1 MTKVKWTM
9 SIVLQNLLRRFVRT
23 GGIIS
28 AASNY
33 VPFLQ
38 NIFDDKTDAKF
49 VVKEIEKSLRRHNLR
64 HASKDTQ
71 PLRCLIRFQVI
82 VLTLNASSFKAVFVN
97 YTVYK

>member
-23 GGIIS
+23 GDIIS

-49 VVKEIEKSLRRHNLR
+49 VVKEIEREKLEEAQSE
-64 HASKDTQ
+64 A
-71 PLRCLIRFQVI
+71 C
-82 VLTLNASSFKAVFVN
+82 FKRYPTIEVSDKIPGYCVN
-97 YTVYK
+97 S